1 MQIGRLLGALLL
13 GGMLAACGGDKGFKP
28 SPLPKFAPTIDA
40 RVAWT
45 RKVGNA
51 GDFIFSPVGTH
62 DLVCA
67 AGTDDQLYCFAAAD
81 GKLIWQTRAGVKFS
95 GGVGAGEN
103 MILVGTAS
111 GEVIAWDM
119 SGTLLWR
126 SQVSTEVLSAPVGS
140 QSTVIVRAGD
150 STIYGLSAK
159 DGAVKWRY
167 EGPREPLVLRSN
179 PGLAMIGDTAAVI
192 GFPGGRLVRIGLK
205 DGALIWDIAVTTPR
219 GDNELERLSDI
230 VGTPIVAAGKVCA
243 VAYQGRIGC
252 FDENKGEQIWARS
265 ASSASG
271 LTANERNVYYTEADS
286 VLVALDKTAGASVW
300 RQDKLLYRHLTA
312 PAVAGDWIVVGDLD
326 GYVHVLSADDGSF
339 AARLP
344 TDGSAIVTTP
354 VSAGDGVVVQ
364 TQAGGLYMI
373 RLKSRK

>member
-1 MQIGRLLGALLL
+1 MSVWRVVTAMLLGS
-13 GGMLAACGGDKGFKP
+13 MLAACGGDKGFKP
-28 SPLPKFAPTIDA
+28 SPLPKFEPRIDA
-40 RVAWT
+40 RVVWE

-51 GDFIFSPVGTH
+51 GDFIFAPVGTH

-67 AGTDDQLYCFAAAD
+67 AGTEDQLFCFRAAD
-81 GKLIWQTRAGVKFS
+81 GKLVWKTQAGVKFS

-140 QSTVIVRAGD
+140 QSSVIVRAGD
-150 STIYGLSAK
+150 STVFGLSAK

-179 PGLAMIGDTAAVI
+179 PGMAIINDTAAVI
-192 GFPGGRLVRIGLK
+192 GFPAGRLVKLGLT

-230 VGTPIVAAGKVCA
+230 VGTPLIAPGKVCA
-243 VAYQGRIGC
+243 IAYQGRIGC
-252 FDENKGEQIWARS
+252 FDQNKGEQIWARS

-271 LTANERNVYYTEADS
+271 LTANDRNVYYTEADS
-286 VLVALDKTAGASVW
+286 VVVALDKTAGASVW
-300 RQDKLLYRHLTA
+300 RQDKLLYRRLTA
-312 PAVAGDWIVVGDLD
+312 PTTVGDWIVVGDLD
-326 GYVHVLSADDGSF
+326 GYVHILSGDDGAF
-339 AARLP
+339 VARVA
-344 TDGSAIVTTP
+344 TDGSAIVAAP
-354 VSAGDGVVVQ
+354 VKAADGVVVQ

-373 RLKSRK
+373 ELKSRK

>member
-1 MQIGRLLGALLL
+1 MGIWRVVGAVLLGS
-13 GGMLAACGGDKGFKP
+13 MLAACGGDKGFKP
-28 SPLPKFAPTIDA
+28 SPLPKFEPTIDA
-40 RVAWT
+40 RVAWN

-51 GDFIFSPVGTH
+51 GDFIFAPIGTH

-67 AGTDDQLYCFAAAD
+67 AGTEDQLFCFAAAD

-103 MILVGTAS
+103 MVLVGTAS
-111 GEVIAWDM
+111 GEVIAYDM

-140 QSTVIVRAGD
+140 QSRVIVRAGD
-150 STIYGLSAK
+150 STVFGLSAK
-159 DGAVKWRY
+159 DGSVQWRY

-179 PGLAMIGDTAAVI
+179 PGMAIIGDTAALI
-192 GFPGGRLVRIGLK
+192 GFPGGRLVRLGLK
-205 DGALIWDIAVTTPR
+205 DGALIWETAVTTPR
-219 GDNELERLSDI
+219 GDNELERLSDV
-230 VGTPIVAAGKVCA
+230 VGTPLIAPGKVCA

-271 LTANERNVYYTEADS
+271 LAANERNVYYTEADS

-300 RQDKLLYRHLTA
+300 RQDKLSYRRLTA
-312 PAVAGDWIVVGDLD
+312 PTVVGNWIVVGDLD
-326 GYVHVLSADDGSF
+326 GYVHVLSGGDGSF
-339 AARLP
+339 VARVP
-344 TDGSAIVTTP
+344 TDGSAIVAAP
-354 VSAGDGVVVQ
+354 VKAGDGVVVQ
-364 TQAGGLYMI
+364 TQTGGLFMI
-373 RLKSRK
+373 ELKARQ

>member
-1 MQIGRLLGALLL
+1 MSVWRVVVAVLLGS
-13 GGMLAACGGDKGFKP
+13 MLAACGGDKGFKP
-28 SPLPKFAPTIDA
+28 SPLPKFEPKIDA
-40 RVAWT
+40 RVVWD

-51 GDFIFSPVGTH
+51 GDFIFAPVGTH

-67 AGTDDQLYCFAAAD
+67 AGTEDQLFCFRAGD
-81 GKLIWQTRAGVKFS
+81 GKRVWQTRAGVKFS

-103 MILVGTAS
+103 MVLVGTAS

-140 QSTVIVRAGD
+140 QSSVIVRAGD

-159 DGAVKWRY
+159 DGAVQWRY

-179 PGLAMIGDTAAVI
+179 PGMAIINDTSAVI
-192 GFPGGRLVRIGLK
+192 GFPAGRLVKLGLK

-230 VGTPIVAAGKVCA
+230 VGTPLIAPGKVCA
-243 VAYQGRIGC
+243 IAYQGRIGC
-252 FDENKGEQIWARS
+252 FDQNKGEQIWARS

-271 LTANERNVYYTEADS
+271 LSANERNVYYTEADS
-286 VLVALDKTAGASVW
+286 VVVALDKTAGASVW
-300 RQDKLLYRHLTA
+300 RQDKLLYRRLTA
-312 PAVAGDWIVVGDLD
+312 PTTVGDWVVVGDLD
-326 GYVHVLSADDGSF
+326 GYVHILSADDGAF
-339 AARLP
+339 VARVA
-344 TDGSAIVTTP
+344 TDGSAIVAAP
-354 VSAGDGVVVQ
+354 VKAADGVVVQ

-373 RLKSRK
+373 ELKSRK

>member
-1 MQIGRLLGALLL
+1 MRIWRVVGAVLL
-13 GGMLAACGGDKGFKP
+13 GGMLTACGGDQGFKP
-28 SPLPKFAPTIDA
+28 SPLPKFEPKIDA
-40 RVAWT
+40 RVAWH

-51 GDFIFSPVGTH
+51 GDFIFAPVGTH

-67 AGTDDQLYCFAAAD
+67 AGTEDQLFCFAAAD
-81 GKLIWQTRAGVKFS
+81 GKRIWQTRAGVKFS

-103 MILVGTAS
+103 MVLMGTAS

-140 QSTVIVRAGD
+140 HSTVIVRAGD
-150 STIYGLSAK
+150 STVYGLSAK

-179 PGLAMIGDTAAVI
+179 PGMAIVGDSAAVI
-192 GFPGGRLVRIGLK
+192 GFPGGRLVRLSLK
-205 DGALIWDIAVTTPR
+205 DGGVIWDIAVTTPR

-230 VGTPIVAAGKVCA
+230 VGTPLIAPGKVCA

-252 FDENKGEQIWARS
+252 FGENKGEQIWARS
-265 ASSASG
+265 ASSYSG
-271 LTANERNVYYTEADS
+271 LTADERSVYYTEADS

-300 RQDKLLYRHLTA
+300 RQDKLLYRRLTA
-312 PAVAGDWIVVGDLD
+312 PAVVGDWIVVGDLD
-326 GYVHVLSADDGSF
+326 GYVHVLAADDGAF
-339 AARLP
+339 VARVP
-344 TDGSAIVTTP
+344 TDGSAIVAAP
-354 VSAGDGVVVQ
+354 VKAGDGVVVQ

-373 RLKSRK
+373 EMKSRK